1 MCGAPRSH
9 QRRRVERR
17 APPAGRPPPTQTR
30 GRAGTRRVRDAADD
44 RSARSG
50 CARPRPARREC
61 PGPLLHLRI
70 RTPLSRLEQRLAG
83 LGAPFGV
90 EQALSKLVRETGEP
104 RLVHAPARRCYP
116 AMPWSEQERLLFETW
131 RSRLICALSCFGSI
145 PDERRVS
152 DGDSILDQHAGDL
165 TYHAPHRPDIVVFP
179 ESTEEVAAVLEYAD
193 AAGVPVVPFGAGTS
207 LEGHVIPLHGGISLD
222 LTRMN
227 AIVAVRPDDLTATV
241 QPGVTRSQLEA
252 AVGPHG
258 LWFPVD
264 PGADATLGGMAA
276 TNASGTTTVRYGGM
290 RAHVLALEVVLAG
303 GRVVRTGT
311 RAVKSSAGYN
321 LTGLFVGS
329 EGTLGVITEL
339 TLRLHPIP
347 EHIVVARAAFP
358 SIEAACRAAAGI
370 IGSGVPVT
378 RCELLDAM
386 TIAALN
392 AFSGTSFPDSPYL
405 FVEFGGTEAG
415 VAGDLATT
423 REVAEDEG
431 ATAFESESDPDRA
444 QPDVERAAQRA
455 DGVARARAG
464 VEGDDDRRRGAR
476 IGAGGCDRAC
486 APCARRVRASRRH
499 RRPRRRRELPRRV
512 PARSRRRRVDRAG
525 GVAQCEPRRRR
536 ARARRHLHRRAR
548 HRLRQ
553 ARRISSASTAISS
566 RSIAASS
573 SSSTRTGS

>member
-1 MCGAPRSH
+1 M
-9 QRRRVERR
+9 
-17 APPAGRPPPTQTR
+17 
-30 GRAGTRRVRDAADD
+30 
-44 RSARSG
+44 
-50 CARPRPARREC
+50 
-61 PGPLLHLRI
+61 
-70 RTPLSRLEQRLAG
+70 
-83 LGAPFGV
+83 
-90 EQALSKLVRETGEP
+90 
-104 RLVHAPARRCYP
+104 
-116 AMPWSEQERLLFETW
+116 
-131 RSRLICALSCFGSI
+131 
-145 PDERRVS
+145 
-152 DGDSILDQHAGDL
+152 
-165 TYHAPHRPDIVVFP
+165 
-179 ESTEEVAAVLEYAD
+179 LEYAD

-227 AIVAVRPDDLTATV
+227 TIVAVRPDDLTATV
-241 QPGVTRSQLEA
+241 RAGVTRSQLEA
-252 AVGPHG
+252 AAGPHG

-311 RAVKSSAGYN
+311 RAVKTSAGYN

-358 SIEAACRAAAGI
+358 SIESACRAAAGI

-378 RCELLDAM
+378 RCELLDAT

-392 AFSGTSFPDSPYL
+392 AFSGTSFPESPYL

-423 REVAEDEG
+423 RELADDEG
-431 ATAFESESDPDRA
+431 ATAFESESDPT
-444 QPDVERAAQRA
+444 
-455 DGVARARAG
+455 
-464 VEGDDDRRRGAR
+464 
-476 IGAGGCDRAC
+476 
-486 APCARRVRASRRH
+486 
-499 RRPRRRRELPRRV
+499 
-512 PARSRRRRVDRAG
+512 ARSQMWSARHNALMASLALAPGSKAMTTDVAVPVSELADAIEHGRRALDGSGLRG
-525 GVAQCEPRRRR
+525 GIVGHVGDGNFHVAFLLDPDDAASIAKAEALNASTRRRR
-536 ARARRHLHRRAR
+536 ARAWRHVHRRAR

-553 ARRISSASTAISS
+553 ARLSRARARRPGPALPRHQAGVRPERDHESRQGRALRTPFTMKPCAARPRWTPCRRVLGSGHSAAMAAPCVLAPEPPS
-566 RSIAASS
+566 RPVDEASL
-573 SSSTRTGS
+573 